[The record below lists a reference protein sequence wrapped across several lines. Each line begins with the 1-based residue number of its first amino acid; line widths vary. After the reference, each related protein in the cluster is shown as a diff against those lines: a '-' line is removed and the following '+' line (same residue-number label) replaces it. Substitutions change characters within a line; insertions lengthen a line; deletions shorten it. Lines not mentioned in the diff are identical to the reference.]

1 MSFKS
6 IIKNTLWEIR
16 NTFRLFTWI
25 IKQTI
30 FENFKSYIKPQHQT
44 TDTLIILANGPS
56 LKSNLA
62 NNTIDFA
69 NAAICV
75 VNDFA
80 RFPIFKQLKPEY
92 YVLADPFYFT
102 DLSNPRN
109 IEIHSNFDAIDWK
122 MNLYIPFQ
130 SYKLLKDKI
139 ENPNITIIPFHTQ
152 PYYGWKRLEYKLY
165 SANLSMP
172 RPQNVLIPA
181 IFIGINNG
189 FKKIELY
196 GVDHSWTEEI
206 RVNNKNEVC
215 FLYAHFFDDKKPD
228 LKPWHKGTGQPVYK
242 MHEILRDLAWMFD
255 GYHRLQSYAES
266 KGCRIINNTPDSFID
281 AFERV

>member
-6 IIKNTLWEIR
+6 IIKNLLRETR
-16 NTFRLFTWI
+16 NTFNLFVWI
-25 IKQTI
+25 IKQTL
-30 FENFKSYIKPQHQT
+30 FENFKSYIKYQDLN

-56 LKSNLA
+56 LKNNLA
-62 NNTIDFA
+62 NNAIDFD
-69 NAAICV
+69 NAAVCV

-80 RFPIFKQLKPEY
+80 RFPIFRQIKPQY

-102 DLSNPRN
+102 DLSNQRN
-109 IEIHSNFDAIDWK
+109 IEIHTVFESIDWK

-130 SYKLLKDKI
+130 SRKLLKGKI
-139 ENPNITIIPFHTQ
+139 NNPNITVIPFHSQ
-152 PYYGWKRLEYKLY
+152 PFYGCKTLENKLY

-172 RPQNVLIPA
+172 RAQNVLIPA
-181 IFIGINNG
+181 IYIGINNG
-189 FKKIELY
+189 FKKIMLY

-206 RVNNKNEVC
+206 RVNSKNEVC

-228 LKPWHKGTGQPVYK
+228 LKPWHKGTGLPVYK

-255 GYHRLQSYAES
+255 GYHRLQSYAEL
-266 KGCRIINNTPDSFID
+266 KGCRIINKTKDSFID
-281 AFERV
+281 AFERE